1 MMGITE
7 LPDEID
13 FLCFFENEPFLKDI
27 QDNITF
33 GYEYKKRNVTLL
45 FYFTAL
51 EGRVTLM
58 LKVDDVNVM
67 VQPIR
72 YVEIIRLDKNTMIIK
87 CNENSGLPEIS
98 VQLEPTILIKNH
110 IPYWFD

>member
-1 MMGITE
+1 MGITE

-33 GYEYKKRNVTLL
+33 GYEYKKHNVTLL

-51 EGRVTLM
+51 EGRVTLV
-58 LKVDDVNVM
+58 LKVDDINVM
-67 VQPIR
+67 VQPLR
-72 YVEIIRLDKNTMIIK
+72 YVEIIRLDKNTMMIK
-87 CNENSGLPEIS
+87 CKENSGLPEVS
-98 VQLEPTILIKNH
+98 VQLEPTILINNH